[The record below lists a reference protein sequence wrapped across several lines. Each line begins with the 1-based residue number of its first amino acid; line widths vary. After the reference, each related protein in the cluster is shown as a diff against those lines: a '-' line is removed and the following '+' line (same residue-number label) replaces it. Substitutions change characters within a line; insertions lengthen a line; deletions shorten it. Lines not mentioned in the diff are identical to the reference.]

1 MEKQRGG
8 KRYLLQKRNLMK
20 RICLLI
26 ILLMAGCT
34 PAQSQDEMTGDIIDA
49 ENYVSEN
56 KTEDLRE
63 EQSESRPEDMQNIQS
78 GDSLNDQMEER
89 EIVCENPYFFPQ
101 DVSIWTTDITCGD
114 FHQTYEGELE
124 LHWLKQYDDGC
135 LARLSVAPFDYGDEE
150 DKYYLGISYF
160 EMYFYVT
167 SDEIYRIDFFVSS
180 AEGNLENRDAYID
193 YNDRLLMTVLNT
205 DERLVEYG
213 NLVCSPENV
222 LNEVE
227 EGEYG
232 TYLSIRQ
239 EGNQVL
245 YGQSDVTPYNII
257 DWEDYCW
264 EYGRGLVE
272 YRKGRRAENNP
283 FYLKNIA
290 AK

>member
-1 MEKQRGG
+1 MKKWGKFIFLVVIMLVTGCVKDASQEK
-8 KRYLLQKRNLMK
+8 
-20 RICLLI
+20 I
-26 ILLMAGCT
+26 
-34 PAQSQDEMTGDIIDA
+34 EDIA
-49 ENYVSEN
+49 NNENDVSE
-56 KTEDLRE
+56 DQMIRLSG

-239 EGNQVL
+239 DGNQVL
-245 YGQSDVTPYNII
+245 YGQTDVTPYNIN

-272 YRKGRRAENNP
+272 YRKGRRAEDNP
-283 FYLKNIA
+283 FYLKNIT